1 MCSDT
6 KGRIAE
12 AVEQMLQTKPVCKIT
27 VQSVMEQTQMKR
39 QSFYYHYQD
48 IYNVLEWIVET
59 EVCTPLQF
67 DDAQAPGEWCLQ
79 ALTLLREKQQLMR
92 KNLAGTWS
100 GYDVSDYRK
109 NHSSAACPALAGS
122 GRGRQRDALPRV
134 GYALSG
140 HILHG

>member
-92 KNLAGTWS
+92 KISQALGQDTM
-100 GYDVSDYRK
+100 
-109 NHSSAACPALAGS
+109 CPALAGS

>member
-67 DDAQAPGEWCLQ
+67 DDAQRPRRMVLASTDTPAGKATADAQ
-79 ALTLLREKQQLMR
+79 
-92 KNLAGTWS
+92 NLAGTWS

-109 NHSSAACPALAGS
+109 NHSSAAFPALAGS

>member
-79 ALTLLREKQQLMR
+79 ALTQ
-92 KNLAGTWS
+92 NLASTWS

-109 NHSSAACPALAGS
+109 NHSSAAFPALAGS